1 MTNDKGKKR
10 IRDVM
15 TSDPATLDVS
25 APVIEAARL
34 MQQRSI
40 GDVLVVRGEELVG
53 VLTDR
58 DIVVRCIAQGRD
70 PSNETVEEC
79 CSSSVATVG
88 PDSDTDEVVQL
99 MVEKAIRRIP
109 VVERGQPVGIVSIGD
124 LAENLDRRS
133 ALGAI
138 SAAPPNN

>member
-1 MTNDKGKKR
+1 MGQNTKK

-15 TSDPATLDVS
+15 TTDPAMLDVS
-25 APVIEAARL
+25 ESVVEAARV
-34 MQQRSI
+34 MQERSI

-58 DIVVRCIAQGRD
+58 DIVVRCIAKGLD
-70 PSNETVEEC
+70 PSSETVEEC
-79 CSSSVATVG
+79 CSSSPATVG
-88 PDSDTDEVVQL
+88 PDADTDEVVQL
-99 MVEKAIRRIP
+99 MVDKAIRRIP
-109 VVERGQPVGIVSIGD
+109 IVERGRPVGVVSIGD
-124 LAENLDRRS
+124 LAEHLDGRS

>member
-1 MTNDKGKKR
+1 VTNDKKK

-15 TSDPATLDVS
+15 TTDPATVEAS
-25 APVIEAARL
+25 ESVVEAARL
-34 MQQRSI
+34 MDERSI

-58 DIVVRCIAQGRD
+58 DIVVRCIARGGD
-70 PSNETVEEC
+70 PSSDTVEQC

-99 MVEKAIRRIP
+99 MVQKAIRRIP
-109 VVERGQPVGIVSIGD
+109 VVEGKRPVGVVSIGD
-124 LAENLDRRS
+124 LAEHLDRRS

>member
-1 MTNDKGKKR
+1 MSRSNKK

-15 TSDPATLDVS
+15 TTDPAVVDVS
-25 APVIEAARL
+25 EPVIEAARL
-34 MQQRSI
+34 MQERSI
-40 GDVLVVRGEELVG
+40 GDVLVVRGDELVG

-58 DIVVRCIAQGRD
+58 DIVVRCIARGMD
-70 PSNETVEEC
+70 PSSQTVEGC
-79 CSSSVATVG
+79 CSSSLATVG

-99 MVEKAIRRIP
+99 MVDRAIRRVP
-109 VVERGQPVGIVSIGD
+109 VVESGRPVGVVSIGD
-124 LAENLDRRS
+124 LAEHLDSQS

>member
-1 MTNDKGKKR
+1 MSKSNKK

-15 TSDPATLDVS
+15 TPDPAMLDVS
-25 APVIEAARL
+25 EPVIEAARV
-34 MQQRSI
+34 MQERSI

-58 DIVVRCIAQGRD
+58 DIVVRCIAKGLN
-70 PSNETVEEC
+70 PSSETIERC
-79 CSSSVATVG
+79 CSSSPATVE
-88 PDSDTDEVVQL
+88 PDTDTDAAVQL
-99 MVEKAIRRIP
+99 MVDRAIRRIP
-109 VVERGQPVGIVSIGD
+109 VVEGGRPVGVVSIGD
-124 LAENLDRRS
+124 LAEHLDARS